1 MKKLL
6 IAASSL
12 LIATCCAITACSDS
26 TGNAPAEAGAA
37 ATDSTARTAIAPGEA
52 FAPTTNI
59 RYIDL
64 DSVLANYTLAQEL
77 SKASQ
82 KMMLDYQNLER
93 QKGNELQRM
102 GNQIQQ
108 KVNSSGYLTQESYQA
123 DVNSFNQ
130 KQNEAQTFLAGQ
142 QNKISAYMAQQQ
154 ARLNDSIQAFVRD
167 YNASR
172 HYDAILFKEAG
183 VYFNPSLNITD
194 EVVAGLNARYTPAP
208 EADGAK

>member
-1 MKKLL
+1 MKKVF
-6 IAASSL
+6 IAAASL
-12 LIATCCAITACSDS
+12 LIASCLVTACSDS
-26 TGNAPAEAGAA
+26 ADKAADKAPAAA
-37 ATDSTARTAIAPGEA
+37 QAKPAPAPKPGDA

-108 KVNSSGYLTQESYQA
+108 KVNSSGYLSQESYQA
-123 DVNSFNQ
+123 DVNNFNQ
-130 KQNEAQTFLAGQ
+130 KQNEAQTYLAGQ
-142 QNKISAYMAQQQ
+142 QNKISTYMAQQQ
-154 ARLNDSIQAFVRD
+154 ARLNDSIQAFVKD

-183 VYFNPSLNITD
+183 VYFNPALNITD
-194 EVVAGLNARYTPAP
+194 EVVAGLNARYTPA
-208 EADGAK
+208 ADDDAQK